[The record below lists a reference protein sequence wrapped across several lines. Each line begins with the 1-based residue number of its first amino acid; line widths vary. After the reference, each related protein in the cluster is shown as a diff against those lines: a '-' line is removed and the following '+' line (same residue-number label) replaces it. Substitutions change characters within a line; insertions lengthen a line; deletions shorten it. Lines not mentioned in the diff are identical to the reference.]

1 MSIYSL
7 FTKFYNNFYYDILC
21 VYFEVL
27 FISIILFLLFLIAC
41 QNGTY
46 ASENAYGDST
56 SVCIP
61 CPDVNH
67 ITVNVPAISVN
78 DCVCASGFITDGL
91 KCEGNVIHACVN
103 LHC

>member
-1 MSIYSL
+1 MFVS
-7 FTKFYNNFYYDILC
+7 T
-21 VYFEVL
+21 
-27 FISIILFLLFLIAC
+27 AC

-67 ITVNVPAISVN
+67 ITVKIPAISVN
-78 DCVCASGFITDGL
+78 DCVCASGFTTDGL
-91 KCEGNVIHACVN
+91 KCEGNAVYACVRVIN
-103 LHC
+103 LDYFQSITVNL